1 MLYCQRSNDYILQ
14 CHDISQLL
22 PAFES
27 DNLPES
33 YTMFNYQSTST
44 CGASSNIKREA
55 PIQSQV
61 FYNNLPFVQERQ
73 PQRQPQRQELYIP
86 QQPINR
92 IAIKQE
98 PCVQETKPV
107 YTNNHSVYQKTKPV
121 QNTNQNK
128 ALVLRA
134 QPLLQRVMGKSK
146 TPYLYAVCL
155 AAILKLG
162 VHMENDKF
170 LVFNDSVF
178 MTAINVFS
186 QYKQKRPRD
195 TYGAYKS
202 IKRWAQVIEKRRK
215 GNSWRFGARPEKRA
229 VWHQAF
235 VEIESILKIQ
245 SHVKW
250 TCPRTGRDLCI
261 DITSKEFQT
270 MICEV
275 SRQH

>member
-107 YTNNHSVYQKTKPV
+107 YTNNHSVSF
-121 QNTNQNK
+121 
-128 ALVLRA
+128 LGFFCRFLGDSVLTSLRY
-134 QPLLQRVMGKSK
+134 S
-146 TPYLYAVCL
+146 
-155 AAILKLG
+155 
-162 VHMENDKF
+162 
-170 LVFNDSVF
+170 NDSVF

-195 TYGAYKS
+195 TS
-202 IKRWAQVIEKRRK
+202 
-215 GNSWRFGARPEKRA
+215 SARIHP
-229 VWHQAF
+229 
-235 VEIESILKIQ
+235 IQ
-245 SHVKW
+245 YV
-250 TCPRTGRDLCI
+250 
-261 DITSKEFQT
+261 
-270 MICEV
+270 
-275 SRQH
+275 